1 MSANSPW
8 TGSIPHWTYGARHQ
22 SVGSWLRA
30 GILVYLS
37 ASRKLRD
44 LQLSKLTRFDR
55 FNGGLQQGSGS
66 KDSAQIIRRKFQDR
80 NPPAT
85 EVLLITDTLI
95 GGDEQIELPFRQAQE
110 FAVCD
115 AFPTAIAYRY
125 ALVAGKAIT
134 HWYWQAFVQQDS
146 HSYDLD
152 SKAVSDRS
160 KTRRAI
166 SRVTDGKQER
176 NSSSV

>member
-1 MSANSPW
+1 MASASFAGIPICFCLPLGDAPEGQFSGNVLPEKTLSRTIPNLNRGMRANSQW
-8 TGSIPHWTYGARHQ
+8 TGSIHWTCGARHQ
-22 SVGSWLRA
+22 SVGAWLRA

-55 FNGGLQQGSGS
+55 FNRGLQQGSGI
-66 KDSAQIIRRKFQDR
+66 KNSAQIIRRKFQDR

-115 AFPTAIAYRY
+115 AFPTAIAYLSF
-125 ALVAGKAIT
+125 A
-134 HWYWQAFVQQDS
+134 
-146 HSYDLD
+146 
-152 SKAVSDRS
+152 
-160 KTRRAI
+160 KTRNR
-166 SRVTDGKQER
+166 TLCD
-176 NSSSV
+176 